1 MPVTVRQTTIIAA
14 GLAALSLAF
23 ACSSNNSTGP
33 EDSSGTPDLV
43 FDPVSLDLGEGRESS
58 ITLENRGDGA
68 AGPIQLLPGPVTR
81 GDGSPVAGAQLQ
93 VVPGEIATLNPGSTR
108 TVTLSLVL
116 SGTPAP
122 GAYQCSLEARVQ
134 GTTLGAMNVTF
145 SVAAPPPA
153 GTGHTVTISAGPADP
168 RQGDVVTYVAET
180 RDSTGALVTDV
191 ALFWSVTPGSA
202 GLMTGD
208 GRFVGYAPGA
218 ARVVASIGGDS
229 DTLDI
234 DVTGRGLGGSFSVT
248 GTGPVTSR
256 FTSDVWVHGD
266 YAYTG
271 TWSCRNSACGDRM
284 HAWNVSNP
292 ASPVLTDAVLVNA
305 RVVNDV
311 KVRADGTLAVITHE
325 NSNDGLNGVTL
336 LSLSDPAHPSV
347 ITRFTSGLES
357 GVHNVWVEGDY
368 VYVVVDGVGNGMR
381 VLDISNPASP
391 SVVASFYAGTSFLH
405 DVYVRNGLA
414 FLSHW
419 DAGLIIV
426 DVGNGIAGGSPTNPV
441 EVSRIQTAGGQ
452 THNAWYWPATGYVFV
467 GEEDFD
473 TPGVMH
479 VVDASDLSDPKEVA
493 TFRVPGTAPHNFWLD
508 ETRGILY
515 AAWYENGVRAIDVS
529 GVLLGDLHQQGR
541 EIASSIYG
549 AGSGCFG
556 GSATCTWAPQ
566 LHNGLIYISDLNSGL
581 WVLQPGF

>member
-1 MPVTVRQTTIIAA
+1 MVVTVRQITIIAA
-14 GLAALSLAF
+14 SFAALSLAY
-23 ACSSNNSTGP
+23 ACSSNSTGP
-33 EDSSGTPDLV
+33 GDGSGTPDLV
-43 FDPVSLDLGEGRESS
+43 FDPVSLDLGEDRESS

-81 GDGSPVAGAQLQ
+81 DGSSVAGAQLQ
-93 VVPGEIATLNPGSTR
+93 VVPGEIATLNPGSSR

-134 GTTLGAMNVTF
+134 GKTLGAMNVSF
-145 SVAAPPPA
+145 AVAAPPPA
-153 GTGHTVTISAGPADP
+153 GTGHTVTITAGPTDP

-180 RDSTGALVTDV
+180 RDSTGALVNDV
-191 ALFWSVTPGSA
+191 SLFWSVTPGSA
-202 GLMTGD
+202 GLTTGD
-208 GRFVGYAPGA
+208 GRFVGYTPGA
-218 ARVVASIGGDS
+218 ARVVASIGVDS

-234 DVTGRGLGGSFSVT
+234 DVAARGLSGSFSVA

-271 TWSCRNSACGDRM
+271 TWSCRNNACGDRM
-284 HAWNVSNP
+284 HAWNVSVP
-292 ASPVLTDAVLVNA
+292 ESPVLTDAVVVNA

-325 NSNDGLNGVTL
+325 IANDGLNGVTL
-336 LSLSDPAHPSV
+336 LSLSDPARPSV

-381 VLDISNPASP
+381 VLDISNPTSP

-426 DVGNGIAGGSPTNPV
+426 DVGNGIAGGSPSNPV
-441 EVSRIQTAGGQ
+441 EVSRIQTTGGQ

-473 TPGVMH
+473 TPGIMH

-493 TFRVPGTAPHNFWLD
+493 TFRVPGATPHNFWLD
-508 ETRGILY
+508 ETRGVLY
-515 AAWYENGVRAIDVS
+515 AAWYENGLQAIDVS

-541 EIASSIYG
+541 EIASSTYG

-556 GSATCTWAPQ
+556 GSETCTWAPQ
-566 LHNGLIYISDLNSGL
+566 LHNGLIYVSDLNSGL